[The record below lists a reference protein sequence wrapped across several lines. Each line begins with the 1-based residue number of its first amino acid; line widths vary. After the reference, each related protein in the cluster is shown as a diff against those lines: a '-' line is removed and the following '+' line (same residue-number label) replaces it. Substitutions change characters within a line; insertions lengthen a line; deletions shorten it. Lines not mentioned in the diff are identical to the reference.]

1 MAVTVLNSDLRFDF
15 KTERE
20 DQDKDFKPIL
30 KEDNVEVNVA
40 VPIYSP
46 FFEQRNERG
55 AHIKPPKP
63 VDAHGHTFDMEQ
75 VDTSVTVLI
84 KQSLLKLHMK

>member
-1 MAVTVLNSDLRFDF
+1 M
-15 KTERE
+15 
-20 DQDKDFKPIL
+20 

-63 VDAHGHTFDMEQ
+63 VDAQGHIFDMEQ